1 MTTPQPS
8 EEQPSLNDS
17 KALDKRP
24 EYGVFADPSGGVSGL
39 PALQRMTESSIL
51 FSYRQKMKRDYK
63 PFAELLGGFDKRL
76 TEAQT
81 KVDKAIADLGDGY
94 DPGELTAY
102 VDAEI
107 TKISALVSKNA
118 ADIAGLAVAS
128 TDEIVKIVTDG
139 MNGVLQGAAGA
150 AGQVADAFATA
161 FNRMVNALTGKN
173 LGYWDAEIYTSSSTV
188 YPGFN
193 DTPLGIVK
201 SFNGLIT
208 DMIVRVGAV
217 AQLEGEGAPT
227 LTLGLFVNGK
237 EKESL
242 TITGETT
249 LRGALSGKRIT
260 MNAGD
265 VIDVQVKSVVGE
277 YIGMSVMLA
286 GMYL

>member
-24 EYGVFADPSGGVSGL
+24 EYGVFADPTGGVSGL

-51 FSYRQKMKRDYK
+51 FSYRQKMKNDYK

-81 KVDKAIADLGDGY
+81 KVNKAIADLADGY

-107 TKISALVSKNA
+107 SKVSALVSKNA
-118 ADIAGLAVAS
+118 ADIANIAVAS

-139 MNGVLQGAAGA
+139 MNSVMQGAAGA
-150 AGQVADAFATA
+150 VGQVADSFATA

-237 EKESL
+237 EKETL

-249 LRGALSGKRIT
+249 LRGAFSRKRIA